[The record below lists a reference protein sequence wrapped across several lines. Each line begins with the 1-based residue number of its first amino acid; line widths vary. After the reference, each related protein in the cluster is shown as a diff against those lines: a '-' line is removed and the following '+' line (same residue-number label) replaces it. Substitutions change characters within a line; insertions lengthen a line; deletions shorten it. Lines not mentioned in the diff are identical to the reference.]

1 MVPLSEA
8 GTLIMSN
15 YDFVIHDTRYS
26 TPVPRQVVITGEET
40 IEIIA
45 MRVLAE
51 SRHHRG
57 VEVFQFGARLI
68 GVGSVAK
75 PLRMP
80 TRLDALNASLSART
94 EADPKNA

>member
-1 MVPLSEA
+1 
-8 GTLIMSN
+8 MSN
-15 YDFVIHDTRYS
+15 YDVVIHDTRYS
-26 TPVPRQVVITGEET
+26 APVARQVIITGEET

-51 SRHHRG
+51 SSHHRG

-68 GVGSVAK
+68 GVGTMAH
-75 PLRMP
+75 PRRMP
-80 TRLDALNASLSART
+80 TRLDAPAISPLARS

>member
-1 MVPLSEA
+1 MCLLSGA
-8 GTLIMSN
+8 GTLTMSN
-15 YDFVIHDTRYS
+15 YDIIIHDIRYS
-26 TPVPRQVVITGEET
+26 APVARQVVIAEGER

-51 SRHHRG
+51 SSHHRG

-68 GVGSVAK
+68 GVGTMAK

-80 TRLDALNASLSART
+80 TLLDGSGIDPLARS

>member
-1 MVPLSEA
+1 
-8 GTLIMSN
+8 MSN
-15 YDFVIHDTRYS
+15 YDFVIHDTRYPI
-26 TPVPRQVVITGEET
+26 PVARQVVINGEEK

-51 SRHHRG
+51 SNHHRG

-68 GVGSVAK
+68 GVGSVAH
-75 PLRMP
+75 PRRMP
-80 TRLDALNASLSART
+80 TRLNPSNLGPPARS